1 MTVALGGGIALRI
14 ASHDLFLFAVA
25 TPRTLLSQARIVIRR
40 ALCQANKPQAIDQ
53 LDIPPVLIS
62 YLKHQL

>member
-1 MTVALGGGIALRI
+1 MNVAFGGRIALRI
-14 ASHDLFLFAVA
+14 ASHDLFLLAAA
-25 TPRTLLSQARIVIRR
+25 TPRTLLSQVRLVIRR
-40 ALCQANKPQAIDQ
+40 ALRQANKPQAIDQ